1 MQIFMFFII
10 FDETVT
16 NNNFQR
22 MEISNAY
29 IFFVSSHPT
38 YLSSQQGMVTLEE
51 HERSNEEH
59 NEVASSEFSAISFVF
74 FLIYMKM
81 SEQAASLLKQLK
93 QTCTLIHAH
102 THT

>member
-74 FLIYMKM
+74 F
-81 SEQAASLLKQLK
+81 
-93 QTCTLIHAH
+93 
-102 THT
+102 